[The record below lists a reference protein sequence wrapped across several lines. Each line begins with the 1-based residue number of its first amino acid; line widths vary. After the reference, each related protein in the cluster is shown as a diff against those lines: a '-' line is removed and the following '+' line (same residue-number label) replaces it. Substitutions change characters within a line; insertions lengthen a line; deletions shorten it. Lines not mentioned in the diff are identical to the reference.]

1 MFYAQKSWASQV
13 LLWSLETALMG
24 LILSRIFV
32 ESFRC
37 KRQLV
42 KVAFEKSCPEW
53 AQARK
58 SCKEKKN

>member
-1 MFYAQKSWASQV
+1 
-13 LLWSLETALMG
+13 MG

-58 SCKEKKN
+58 SCKEKKKINRQSFTSLSKVIHYDF

>member
-1 MFYAQKSWASQV
+1 
-13 LLWSLETALMG
+13 MG

-37 KRQLV
+37 KRQLA

-58 SCKEKKN
+58 SCKEKKINRQSFTGLSKVFHYDF

>member
-1 MFYAQKSWASQV
+1 
-13 LLWSLETALMG
+13 MG

-58 SCKEKKN
+58 SCKEKKKLTDKVLPAYLSCFIMIFKIF